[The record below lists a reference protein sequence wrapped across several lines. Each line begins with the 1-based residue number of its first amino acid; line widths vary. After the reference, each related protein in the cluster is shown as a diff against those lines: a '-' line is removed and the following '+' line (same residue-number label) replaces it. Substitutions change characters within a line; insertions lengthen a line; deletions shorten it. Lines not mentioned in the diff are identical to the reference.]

1 MDSIFIEGLRVE
13 ARVGVYAREQAA
25 HQTLVIDLQL
35 GLDSEAGRSDELAT
49 TIDYARVID
58 RVKAEVEGQYFRLLE
73 RLGEHLVE
81 MLFAEFEPAWV
92 RMKIAKVGVR
102 AEVKNVGILLER
114 QRENG
119 KGKAQES
126 AIGKLE

>member
-13 ARVGVYAREQAA
+13 ARVGVYERERVAP
-25 HQTLVIDLQL
+25 QTLMIDLQL
-35 GLDSEAGRSDELAT
+35 GLESEAGRSDELAT

-58 RVKAEVEGQYFRLLE
+58 RVKAEVEGQYFCLLE
-73 RLGEHLVE
+73 RLGGHLVE
-81 MLFAEFEPAWV
+81 MLFAEFGPAWV

-114 QRENG
+114 QRGNG
-119 KGKAQES
+119 KAEAQES